1 LAIKSRTDRRG
12 TYENGLMPSRLLEG
26 KVAIITGASRGIGA
40 AAARRFAEAGA
51 SVVLAA
57 RTAKDIEN
65 VAEEIEASGGRAL
78 AVATDVTDERQVE
91 ELVKRAVATYGRLDL
106 AFNNAGAGH
115 MPQPLADITV
125 DDFVLSIKVNLIG
138 VFIAMKFEIPA
149 MVEAGGGAIVNMS
162 SSAGLQGAPGLGD
175 YAAAKHGVVGLTK
188 SAALDYGRHNVRVN
202 AIAPGPIVNEQM
214 AQLPEEAR
222 RQIAQYVPLGRLGNP
237 DQVAGTVAWL
247 CSEEAS
253 FISGAVL
260 SVDGGRLAGSLGRV

>member
-1 LAIKSRTDRRG
+1 MT
-12 TYENGLMPSRLLEG
+12 SRLLDG

-57 RTAKDIEN
+57 RTAGDIES
-65 VAEEIEASGGRAL
+65 VAVEIQSAGGRAL
-78 AVATDVTDERQVE
+78 AVATDVTDERQTANLVE
-91 ELVKRAVATYGRLDL
+91 RTVATYGRLDI
-106 AFNNAGAGH
+106 AFNNAGSGH
-115 MPQPLADITV
+115 MPRPLVDISV
-125 DDFVLSIKVNLIG
+125 DDFVQSIMVNLIG

-149 MVEAGGGAIVNMS
+149 MIAAGGGAIVNMS

-175 YAAAKHGVVGLTK
+175 YAAAKHGVIGLTK
-188 SAALDYGRHNVRVN
+188 TAGLDYGRHDIRVN

-214 AQLPEEAR
+214 ARLPEEAR
-222 RQIAQYVPLGRLGNP
+222 RQIAQYVPLGRLGDP
-237 DQVAGTVAWL
+237 DQVANTAAWL

-260 SVDGGRLAGSLGRV
+260 SVDGGRLAGSVGRV